1 MLTQYGIAFEEIKID
16 EIPETREFIM
26 SEGHRTV
33 PQIYHNGKLF
43 VGPHLI
49 VGLAMTSIIA
59 IAAAL
64 SPLMQ
69 KGNDFA
75 RYTHIV
81 LNIVL
86 VGLFGWQAVT
96 GMDIVQRIISKL

>member
-1 MLTQYGIAFEEIKID
+1 
-16 EIPETREFIM
+16 
-26 SEGHRTV
+26 
-33 PQIYHNGKLF
+33 
-43 VGPHLI
+43 
-49 VGLAMTSIIA
+49 MTSIIA

-69 KGNDFA
+69 KGNEIA

-96 GMDIVQRIISKL
+96 GMDIVQQIISKL